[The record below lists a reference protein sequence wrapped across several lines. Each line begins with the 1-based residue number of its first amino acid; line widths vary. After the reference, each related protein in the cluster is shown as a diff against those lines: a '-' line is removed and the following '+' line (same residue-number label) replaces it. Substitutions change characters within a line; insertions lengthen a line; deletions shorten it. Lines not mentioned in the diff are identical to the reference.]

1 MCSTRIA
8 GTSKL
13 DGGPRLAAMSAAT
26 ASRVS
31 PARRV
36 AYDVVR
42 STFEDGAH
50 TDRALRAEAAR
61 AGLEGRELAF
71 ATRLAYETVQRRRTL
86 DAVIGELA
94 GRDVERLDAPVLAAL
109 RLGVLQLAFLDGVA
123 DHAAVDQAVQLAK
136 AAGRGHGLVNAV
148 LRRAAGE
155 ARSRI
160 AAMPDDTPEAAA
172 LRHSHP
178 DWVARLWWDAIGADE
193 ARALMAANNEPAE
206 TAVRVNTL
214 VADPAMVAERTG
226 GRRVNGIGEGLV
238 LERVPALGAE
248 LMPQSRASMAVA
260 RALAPRPGERVLD
273 LCAAPGAKATH
284 LAALMED
291 RGQVIAVER
300 DPARAD
306 ELRATCARLHA
317 GCVDVR
323 VADAREPVG
332 GEAFDRVL
340 VDPPC
345 SGLGTLQARPDLR
358 WRVRIADL
366 DGLAARQA
374 AILDAAAAVLRPG
387 GTLVY
392 STCTLSPREN
402 EDQVAALIERRPD
415 LEVDDLHADLPLW
428 EHPDVPRFLQTMP
441 HRDGTAGFFV
451 ARLRRGVRGSQ

>member
-1 MCSTRIA
+1 
-8 GTSKL
+8 
-13 DGGPRLAAMSAAT
+13 MSAVT

-42 STFEDGAH
+42 RTFEDGAH
-50 TDRALRAEAAR
+50 TDRALRTESER

-71 ATRLAYETVQRRRTL
+71 AMRLAYETVQRRRTL
-86 DAVIGELA
+86 DAVIAELA
-94 GRDVERLDAPVLAAL
+94 GRDVGRLDPPVLAAL
-109 RLGVLQLAFLDGVA
+109 RLGLLQLAFLDGVA
-123 DHAAVDQAVQLAK
+123 DHAAVDQAVELAK
-136 AAGRGHGLVNAV
+136 AAGRGGGLVNAV

-155 ARSRI
+155 ARPRI

-178 DWVARLWWDAIGADE
+178 DWVARLWWDAVGPDE

-214 VADPAMVAERTG
+214 VADPAVVAERTG
-226 GRRVNGIGEGLV
+226 GRRVDGLGEGLV
-238 LERVPALGAE
+238 LDRVPALGAE

-260 RALAPRPGERVLD
+260 RVLAPRPGERVLD

-284 LAALMED
+284 LAALMEG
-291 RGQVIAVER
+291 RGEVVAVER
-300 DPARAD
+300 DPARAE
-306 ELRATCARLHA
+306 ELRATCTRLRA
-317 GCVDVR
+317 GCVEVR

-332 GEAFDRVL
+332 GGAFDRVL

-358 WRVRIADL
+358 WRVRAGDL
-366 DGLAARQA
+366 EALASRQA
-374 AILDAAAAVLRPG
+374 AVLDAAAGALRPG

-392 STCTLSPREN
+392 STCTISPSEN
-402 EDQVAALIERRPD
+402 EDQVAALVQRHPD
-415 LEVDDLHADLPLW
+415 LEIDDLHADLPLW
-428 EHPDVPRFLQTMP
+428 EYPGVPGFLQTMP
-441 HRDGTAGFFV
+441 HRHGTAGFFI
-451 ARLRRGVRGSQ
+451 ARLRRGGQGSQ

>member
-1 MCSTRIA
+1 
-8 GTSKL
+8 
-13 DGGPRLAAMSAAT
+13 MSSAT

-36 AYDVVR
+36 AFTVVR
-42 STFEDGAH
+42 GTFEDGAH

-86 DAVIGELA
+86 DAVIADLA
-94 GRDVERLDAPVLAAL
+94 GRDVERLDPPVLAAL
-109 RLGVLQLAFLDGVA
+109 RLGLLQLAFLGGVA
-123 DHAAVDQAVQLAK
+123 DHAAVDQSVELAK

-148 LRRAAGE
+148 LRRAAAEG
-155 ARSRI
+155 RGRV

-178 DWVARLWWDAIGADE
+178 DWVARLWWEAIGADE

-214 VADPAMVAERTG
+214 VADPRAVAERIA
-226 GRRVNGIGEGLV
+226 GRRVDGLEEAIV
-238 LERVPALGAE
+238 LDRVPALGAE
-248 LMPQSRASMAVA
+248 LMPQSRASTAVA
-260 RALAPRPGERVLD
+260 RLLGPRPGERVLD

-284 LAALMED
+284 LAALMGD
-291 RGQVIAVER
+291 RGEVVAVER

-306 ELRATCARLHA
+306 ELRATCERLRA

-323 VADAREPVG
+323 VADAREVVAHD
-332 GEAFDRVL
+332 AFDRVL

-358 WRVRIADL
+358 WRVRAADL
-366 DGLAARQA
+366 DDLAARQA
-374 AILDAAAAVLRPG
+374 AILDAGTAALRPG

-402 EDQVAALIERRPD
+402 EGQVAALVERRPD

-428 EHPDVPRFLQTMP
+428 QHPDVRHFLQTMP
-441 HRDGTAGFFV
+441 HRHGTAGFFI
-451 ARLRRGVRGSQ
+451 ARLRRRGGRR